1 MMQCSM
7 ANKVQADW
15 SQSTSEML
23 RKWRH
28 QVSLR
33 RGVGGARGR
42 GHPRNSWA
50 SKAVN
55 NPDEEHVAFVVLIDI
70 MQNQSEDSGLPS
82 QPAAPRESWKTP
94 FRRTLDCFTKCF
106 GFS

>member
-1 MMQCSM
+1 MIFIPFLPPP
-7 ANKVQADW
+7 D
-15 SQSTSEML
+15 L
-23 RKWRH
+23 
-28 QVSLR
+28 
-33 RGVGGARGR
+33 
-42 GHPRNSWA
+42 
-50 SKAVN
+50 AVN

-106 GFS
+106 GSIHVEANGGYLSFLMAE